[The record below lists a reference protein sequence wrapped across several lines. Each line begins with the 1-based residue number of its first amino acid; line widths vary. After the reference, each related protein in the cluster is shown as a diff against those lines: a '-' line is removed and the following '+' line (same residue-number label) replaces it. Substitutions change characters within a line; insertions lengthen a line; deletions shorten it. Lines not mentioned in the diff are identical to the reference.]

1 MSKKPVMLCI
11 MDGFGWT
18 PEETYGNAVAAAN
31 KPNLDKIFAN
41 YPMTTIQAS
50 GMAVGLP
57 DGQMGNSE
65 VGHTNMGAGRI
76 VYQQLTLITKSIK
89 DGEMFKNPVLVK
101 NMKAAID
108 AGKAIHL
115 MGLVGTGGVHS
126 HAAGLD
132 GGHGVI
138 GKDLVQIRFVRG
150 GHGVAVGLV
159 RRPAEAVHD
168 AEHNRF
174 FRHKFV
180 DSLIL
185 GL

>member
-18 PEETYGNAVAAAN
+18 PDETYGNAVAAAN

-41 YPMTTIQAS
+41 YPMTTIEAS

-126 HAAGLD
+126 HADHWFGGPRCHRYRHHPRPPTHTGQSGRPARTRPCGRTRPRGHCHHAG
-132 GGHGVI
+132 
-138 GKDLVQIRFVRG
+138 
-150 GHGVAVGLV
+150 
-159 RRPAEAVHD
+159 RRPQ
-168 AEHNRF
+168 
-174 FRHKFV
+174 K
-180 DSLIL
+180 
-185 GL
+185 

>member
-18 PEETYGNAVAAAN
+18 PDETYGNAVAAAN

-50 GMAVGLP
+50 GMAVGLARRP
-57 DGQMGNSE
+57 RWANSE

-101 NMKAAID
+101 NMKLPSTRA
-108 AGKAIHL
+108 
-115 MGLVGTGGVHS
+115 
-126 HAAGLD
+126 
-132 GGHGVI
+132 
-138 GKDLVQIRFVRG
+138 
-150 GHGVAVGLV
+150 
-159 RRPAEAVHD
+159 RP
-168 AEHNRF
+168 
-174 FRHKFV
+174 
-180 DSLIL
+180 ST
-185 GL
+185 